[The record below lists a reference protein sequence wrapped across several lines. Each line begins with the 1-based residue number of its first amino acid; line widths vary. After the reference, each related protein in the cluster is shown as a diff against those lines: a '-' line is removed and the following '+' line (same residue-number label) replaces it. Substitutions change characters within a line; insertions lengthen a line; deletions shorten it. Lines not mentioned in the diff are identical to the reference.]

1 MTVSRGLLI
10 ALLLV
15 VTAGCTPVSPWQK
28 REFAKPHMA
37 ISATP
42 ARTKFTQH
50 IYQSK
55 EAAFGGYGVDG
66 GGCGCN

>member
-1 MTVSRGLLI
+1 MTIHRAFLSSV
-10 ALLLV
+10 LLLL
-15 VTAGCTPVSPWQK
+15 AGCTPVSPWQK

-37 ISATP
+37 FSMTP
-42 ARTKFTQH
+42 ARAKFTQH

-55 EAAFGGYGVDG
+55 EAAYGGYGVEG